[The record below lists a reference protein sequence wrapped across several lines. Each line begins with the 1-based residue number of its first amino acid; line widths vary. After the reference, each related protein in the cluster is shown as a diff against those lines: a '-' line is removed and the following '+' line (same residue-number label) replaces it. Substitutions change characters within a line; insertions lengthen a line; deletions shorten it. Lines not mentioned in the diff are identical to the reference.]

1 MTKAVRLMEPK
12 RLASLLAIA
21 LALAGCATESG
32 SSIVGDGQPPG
43 FLPGEIVTQ
52 QGQLA
57 AGLYL
62 PIFII
67 AVTVFVLIEGLL
79 LFLAFRFRRRPADGD
94 LPAQTHGNNLLEVGW
109 TLIPA
114 IIVAGLFV
122 ASMSVLF
129 RVDARSDS
137 PAVTVDVIGFQW
149 QWTFEYPDYTNASGE
164 PVSLTGAG
172 VVGPEMVLPVGE
184 TVRFRLHAQDV
195 IHSFYVPQF
204 FRKLDVIPGRV
215 NQFDQVILQPGVYGG
230 QCAEF
235 CGLAHADMYFT
246 VRAVERAEFD
256 DWIAQAQE
264 EANATPPPQPS
275 GGVAPGE
282 GATLAVTS
290 ISITEGFDP
299 EILEAPAD
307 TPITFELNN
316 VDPAAP
322 HNVAIRGGEPDG
334 SDWIGMPLADP
345 SSSATYQA
353 PPQPAGTYEFYCS
366 VHPNMVGTLNVGS

>member
-1 MTKAVRLMEPK
+1 MESK
-12 RLASLLAIA
+12 RLATLLGIA
-21 LALAGCATESG
+21 LALAGCATQTGPS
-32 SSIVGDGQPPG
+32 VTGDDAPPG
-43 FLPGEIVTQ
+43 FLPGEVVTE
-52 QGQLA
+52 QGQLTA
-57 AGLYL
+57 SLYL
-62 PIFII
+62 PIFLI
-67 AVTVFVLIEGLL
+67 AVAVFVLIEGLL
-79 LFLAFRFRRRPADGD
+79 IFMAFRFRRRDTD
-94 LPAQTHGNNLLEVGW
+94 TELPTQTHGNNLLEVGW

-114 IIVAGLFV
+114 VIVAGLFI

-129 RVDARSDS
+129 RVEAKSET

-149 QWTFEYPDYTNASGE
+149 QWTFEYPDYTDAAGE

-172 VVGPEMVLPVGE
+172 VDGPEMVLPIGE
-184 TVRFRLHAQDV
+184 TVRFRLHSRDV

-215 NQFDQVILQPGVYGG
+215 NEFEQVILQPGTYGG

-235 CGLAHADMYFT
+235 CGLAHADMFFT
-246 VRAVERAEFD
+246 VRAVERSEFD
-256 DWIAQAQE
+256 AWIAQAQE
-264 EANATPPPQPS
+264 EANATPAPQPS

-282 GATLAVTS
+282 GATLAVSS

-299 EILEAPAD
+299 DVLEAPAD

-316 VDPAAP
+316 LDPAAP
-322 HNVAIRGGEPDG
+322 HNVSIRGGQPDG
-334 SDWIGMPLADP
+334 SDWIGLPIADP

>member
-1 MTKAVRLMEPK
+1 MESK
-12 RLASLLAIA
+12 RLATLLGIA
-21 LALAGCATESG
+21 LALAGCATQTGPS
-32 SSIVGDGQPPG
+32 VTGDDAPPG
-43 FLPGEIVTQ
+43 LLPGEVVTE
-52 QGQLA
+52 QGQLT

-62 PIFII
+62 PVFLI
-67 AVTVFVLIEGLL
+67 AVAVFVLIEGLL
-79 LFLAFRFRRRPADGD
+79 IFMAFRFRRRDTD
-94 LPAQTHGNNLLEVGW
+94 NELPTQTHGHNLLEVGW

-114 IIVAGLFV
+114 VIVAGLFI

-129 RVDARSDS
+129 RVEAKSET

-149 QWTFEYPDYTNASGE
+149 QWTFEYPDYTDAAGE

-172 VVGPEMVLPVGE
+172 VDGPEMVLPIGE

-215 NQFDQVILQPGVYGG
+215 NEFEQVIVQPGTYGG

-246 VRAVERAEFD
+246 VRAVERSEFD
-256 DWIAQAQE
+256 AWIAQAQE
-264 EANATPPPQPS
+264 EANATPPPEPS

-282 GATLAVTS
+282 GATLAVSS

-299 EILEAPAD
+299 DVLEAPAD

-316 VDPAAP
+316 PDPAVP
-322 HNVAIRGGEPDG
+322 HNVAIRGGNPDG
-334 SDWIGMPLADP
+334 SDWIGEPFADP

-366 VHPNMVGTLNVGS
+366 IHPNMVGTLNVGS